1 MMTNNK
7 INNATITNPWE
18 NSILGPMN
26 SRIVMSA
33 MTRSAAPNNIP
44 TSKMAEYY
52 SRRAKHGVGL
62 IITES
67 TATSSTADGFPN
79 APRIITDGQIT
90 GWKKVTD
97 AVHKDGGIIFCQLN
111 HCGRI
116 SHTDYTDGQQPV
128 SATDQR
134 ARGINKRNNQPYS
147 KPKRL
152 SQLELKDVINEFRT
166 AANKCMLAGFDGV
179 ELHMAH
185 GYLLDQF
192 LDSRVNDRNDEYG
205 GAIEGRCRFPLELAS
220 VILEELGENKVM
232 VRISP
237 SRWMGGV
244 YDWPDLDE
252 MLEYLLP
259 NLDKIG
265 LRMLD
270 ISCANANYF
279 DTSGRIIRK
288 ARPLWPHLL
297 LGGASLSK
305 DDAQNEVNQGL
316 VDLVTYG
323 RLLISNPDLVQK
335 FRAHSTLDEY
345 HPNMLDRLE

>member
-1 MMTNNK
+1 
-7 INNATITNPWE
+7 
-18 NSILGPMN
+18 
-26 SRIVMSA
+26 MSA
-33 MTRSAAPNNIP
+33 MTRSAAPNNVP
-44 TSKMAEYY
+44 TSEMAKYY

-62 IITES
+62 VITES
-67 TATSSTADGFPN
+67 TAISSAADGFPN
-79 APRIITDGQIT
+79 APRIITESQIS

-97 AVHKDGGIIFCQLN
+97 AVHKEGGIIFCQLN

-116 SHTDYTDGQQPV
+116 THTDYTDGKQPV
-128 SATDQR
+128 SSTDKR
-134 ARGINKRNNQPYS
+134 AEGINRRNNQPYS

-152 SQLELKDVINEFRT
+152 SSVEIADVINEFRI
-166 AANKCMLAGFDGV
+166 AANKCILAGFDGI

-205 GAIEGRCRFPLELAS
+205 VTIEGRCRFPLELVSA
-220 VILEELGENKVM
+220 VLEELGEKKVM

-237 SRWMGGV
+237 SRWMREI
-244 YDWPDLDE
+244 YDWPNLDK

-259 NLDKIG
+259 NLEKIG

-279 DTSGRIIRK
+279 DTSGRVVRK

-305 DDAQNEVNQGL
+305 NEAQNEVNQGL

-323 RLLISNPDLVQK
+323 RLLISNPDIVDK
-335 FRAHSTLDEY
+335 FRANTILDEY

>member
-1 MMTNNK
+1 
-7 INNATITNPWE
+7 
-18 NSILGPMN
+18 
-26 SRIVMSA
+26 MSA
-33 MTRSAAPNNIP
+33 MTRSAAPNNVP
-44 TSKMAEYY
+44 TSEMAKYY

-62 IITES
+62 ILTES
-67 TATSSTADGFPN
+67 TATSPVADGFPN
-79 APRIITDGQIT
+79 APRIITESQII
-90 GWKKVTD
+90 GWKKVTY
-97 AVHKDGGIIFCQLN
+97 AVHKAGGKIFCQLN

-116 SHTDYTDGQQPV
+116 SHTDYTDGKQPV
-128 SATDQR
+128 SSTDQR
-134 ARGINKRNNQPYS
+134 AQGINRRNNQPYS

-152 SQLELKDVINEFRT
+152 SSTELKGVINEFRI
-166 AANKCMLAGFDGV
+166 AANKCLSAGFDGV

-205 GAIEGRCRFPLELAS
+205 VTVEGRCRFPIELTSA
-220 VILEELGENKVM
+220 ILDELGENKVM

-237 SRWMGGV
+237 SRWMGGA

-259 NLDKIG
+259 NLNKAG

-279 DTSGRIIRK
+279 DTSGRAIRK

-297 LGGASLSK
+297 IGGASLSK
-305 DDAQNEVNQGL
+305 DEAQNEVNQGL

-323 RLLISNPDLVQK
+323 RLLISNYDLVEK
-335 FRAHSTLDEY
+335 FRANTALNEY
-345 HPNMLDRLE
+345 NSNMLDKLE